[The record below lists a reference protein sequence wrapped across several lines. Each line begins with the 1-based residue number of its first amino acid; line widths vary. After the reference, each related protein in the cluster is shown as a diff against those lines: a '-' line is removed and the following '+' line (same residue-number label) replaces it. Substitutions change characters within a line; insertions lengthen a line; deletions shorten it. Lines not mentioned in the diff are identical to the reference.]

1 MLSFIFFL
9 YFCEKKQNKTA
20 MDINSQSQS
29 EIRNALK
36 KAISEYSNR
45 DGESITDFY
54 VQVTLDSGDMNVSD
68 DDDNCLA
75 SVTVGEWADHK
86 DEDEESLMSDIM
98 SHIRTELKRL
108 DDEGLLAEMSVMR
121 PFSFVLVDED
131 KEVIEDLYIVDDEN
145 VMFSSELMKGLDDD
159 LNEFMNQLFN

>member
-1 MLSFIFFL
+1 
-9 YFCEKKQNKTA
+9 

-36 KAISEYSNR
+36 KAIGEYSNR

-54 VQVTLDSGDMNVSD
+54 VQVTIDSGDMTVSD

-86 DEDEESLMSDIM
+86 DEDEDSLMDDIK
-98 SHIRTELKRL
+98 SHIRTQLKLL
-108 DDEGLLAEMSVMR
+108 DDDGLFTCVNVMR

-131 KEVIEDLYIVDDEN
+131 KEVIEDLYMVDYEN
-145 VMFSSELMKGLDDD
+145 VMFSNELMAGLDDD
-159 LNEFMNQLFN
+159 LNEFMNKLFD